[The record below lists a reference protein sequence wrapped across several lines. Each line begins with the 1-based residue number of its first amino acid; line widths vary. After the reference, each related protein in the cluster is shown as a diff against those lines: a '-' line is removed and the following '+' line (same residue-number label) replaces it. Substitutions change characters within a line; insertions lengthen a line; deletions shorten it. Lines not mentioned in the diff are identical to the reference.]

1 MLRYSYLWLFM
12 IFILFSVGPGNNGGD
27 GLVAARHLHHF
38 GYNPTVLYPKPSSKD
53 IYNRLIIQCKNL
65 GIHFLDNLSSSD
77 LQTHK
82 HYDFLVDGIFG
93 FGFKGDIRPPFD
105 HIMKVMKSTTLP
117 IVSIDVPSGWDV
129 ENGDVTGNGIK
140 PEMLVSLTAP
150 KLCAKGFQGKYHYLG
165 GRFVP
170 PGIAKEYELEIPKYE
185 AHCQFVKLN

>member
-1 MLRYSYLWLFM
+1 
-12 IFILFSVGPGNNGGD
+12 
-27 GLVAARHLHHF
+27 
-38 GYNPTVLYPKPSSKD
+38 
-53 IYNRLIIQCKNL
+53 
-65 GIHFLDNLSSSD
+65 
-77 LQTHK
+77 
-82 HYDFLVDGIFG
+82 
-93 FGFKGDIRPPFD
+93 
-105 HIMKVMKSTTLP
+105 MKSTTLP

-129 ENGDVTGNGIK
+129 ENGDVTGNSIK